1 MKYITVGK
9 QKLPLEMFHWNV
21 GQLDLKTIKAQKTEE
36 ETLTFTLTTQKDLDR
51 RSAPRRELLP
61 EISARNMSQ
70 V

>member
-1 MKYITVGK
+1 MKYIIVGE
-9 QKLPLEMFHWNV
+9 QKLPLEMSHWSV

-36 ETLTFTLTTQKDLDR
+36 ETLTFILTIQKDLDR
-51 RSAPRRELLP
+51 RSVPRRELLR